1 MNAEPTPPTNADAER
16 SLLGSVVADPS
27 NFDRVA
33 DVFSSRDFADDALRQ
48 AYDAVEAL
56 WRCGQVV
63 NDSKLLPSL
72 MRHTKAW
79 EALGGAEGVAR
90 LFSHV
95 GASSH
100 AIYYAKEVSRC
111 AGLRRQIK
119 LAEELLR
126 RASDPKGDP
135 SDVRMFAEAQFAAFE
150 SPHDSPVR
158 SVGAIASESVRQI
171 AADLETSRRPGVMTG
186 LYTFDSTIGS
196 LMCGELALLAAR
208 PSVGKTALGLQIG
221 EHVATRGRRVL
232 VVSLEMRDREL
243 VDRMLAKHSGVNG
256 RRIRSRKLDAAD
268 LSRLRGAAGSMGEMP
283 LQVWSPPRA
292 TASQIRAVAKLEQ
305 SRGGLDFV
313 VVDYVGLIRSG
324 RVVKDA
330 RERVS
335 DAGAAMKAL
344 AKELDVPV
352 LCLAQLN
359 REAETQRPG
368 LQNLAESGTLE
379 ADADMVMFLHKQR
392 REDADADLI
401 VAKNRNGE
409 IGEMRL
415 NWHKESTQF
424 TDPLA
429 PTREGAFDE
438 WNG

>member
-1 MNAEPTPPTNADAER
+1 MNTELLPPVNADAER

-33 DVFSSRDFADDALRQ
+33 DVFSSRDFADDALRH

-72 MRHTKAW
+72 VRHTRAW

-100 AIYYAKEVSRC
+100 ATYYAKEVARC
-111 AGLRRQIK
+111 AGLRRQMK

-135 SDVRMFAEAQFAAFE
+135 ADVRMFAEAQFAAFE

-158 SVGAIASESVRQI
+158 SVGAIAAESVREI
-171 AADLETSRRPGVMTG
+171 AADLETHRKPGVMTG
-186 LYTFDSTIGS
+186 IYTFDTSIGS
-196 LMCGELALLAAR
+196 LMCGELTLLAAR
-208 PSVGKTALGLQIG
+208 PSVGKTALGLQIA
-221 EHVATRGRRVL
+221 EHVATKGKRVL
-232 VVSLEMRDREL
+232 VASLEMRDREL

-256 RRIRSRKLDAAD
+256 RRIRSRTIDAGD
-268 LSRLRGAAGSMGEMP
+268 LSRLRGASGAMADMQ

-324 RVVKDA
+324 RQVKDA

-335 DAGAAMKAL
+335 DAGAAMKSL

-359 REAETQRPG
+359 REAETQTPG

-379 ADADMVMFLHKQR
+379 ADADMVIFLHKQH
-392 REDADADLI
+392 REDATAEMI

-409 IGEMRL
+409 IGSVEL
-415 NWHKESTQF
+415 NWHRESTQF
-424 TDPLA
+424 TDPRA
-429 PTREGAFDE
+429 PARTGAFDE
-438 WNG
+438 FNG